1 MELSVTRTRGT
12 NQMRVFQKVAETL
25 IGLGVRQVFGVVGSG
40 NYDVTKALI
49 AGGATYVAARHEGGA
64 ASMADAFGRVGSSVP
79 VISLHQGCGLTNA
92 ITGIAEAAKS
102 GTPMLIL
109 AAEVASS
116 AIHSNFRIEQSNLV
130 ESVGAAS
137 FRISK
142 ETAARDVALAY
153 RTAVTRRIPVLIN
166 LPLDIQN
173 SETIEE
179 YAASVPRGAALS
191 VVAAPVAEDISHLAD
206 LIERSERPVIIA
218 GRGGRGAGPQLRD
231 LAELSGAL
239 LATSAVARGL
249 FNDDPFYLDISGGF
263 STPLAAR
270 TIQDSDLIISFGS
283 ALNMWTM
290 RHGEL
295 IGPATTVVQVDVD
308 PLAPGKHRPVDFGVL
323 GDAGLTAAAAASELR
338 NRGFSRVGYRTEEI
352 AQAIKAEGRW
362 QDVPYEDRS
371 DGERIDP
378 RTLTI
383 ALDRML
389 DKERVVAVDS
399 GNFLGYPSAF
409 LDIPDENG
417 LVFSQAFQCVGLGLA
432 SAIGAAYAQPDR
444 LPVLGTGDGGA
455 LMASAEME
463 SVVRLGIPLVVIVY
477 NDSAYGAEVHH
488 FGEDDDALGLITFPD
503 TDFAAIA
510 RGYGFAA
517 QTVRSLEDLAPVREW
532 LDGGRDK
539 PLLIDAKTVSF
550 ASWWLEEAFKGH

>member
-1 MELSVTRTRGT
+1 
-12 NQMRVFQKVAETL
+12 MRVFEKVAETL

-49 AGGATYVAARHEGGA
+49 ERGATYVAARHEGGA
-64 ASMADAFGRVGSSVP
+64 ASMADAFARVGDSVP
-79 VISLHQGCGLTNA
+79 AISLHQGCGLTNA
-92 ITGIAEAAKS
+92 VTGIAEAAKS
-102 GTPMLIL
+102 GSPMLIL
-109 AAEVASS
+109 AAEVAAS
-116 AIHSNFRIEQSNLV
+116 AIHSNFRIEQDRLV

-137 FRISK
+137 FRITR
-142 ETAARDVALAY
+142 ETAARDIALAY
-153 RTAVTRRIPVLIN
+153 RAAVTRRIPVLVN
-166 LPLDIQN
+166 LPLDVQAAETREQYVPVL
-173 SETIEE
+173 SE
-179 YAASVPRGAALS
+179 RAALAPAS
-191 VVAAPVAEDISHLAD
+191 APVADDVARLAD
-206 LIERSERPVIIA
+206 LIERAERPVVIA
-218 GRGGRGAGPQLRD
+218 GRGGRGAGSELLE
-231 LAELSGAL
+231 LAQVSGAL

-249 FNDDPFYLDISGGF
+249 FKDDPFYLDISGGF

-270 TIQDSDLIISFGS
+270 SIQGADLILSFGS

-290 RHGEL
+290 RHGTL
-295 IGPATTVVQVDVD
+295 IGPEATVVQVDID

-323 GDAGLTAAAAASELR
+323 GDAALTAAAVSAELHR
-338 NRGFSRVGYRTEEI
+338 RGLSRIGYRTEEM
-352 AQAIKAEGRW
+352 AEAIKREGRW
-362 QDVPYEDRS
+362 QDVPYEDLGA
-371 DGERIDP
+371 DGRIDP

-383 ALDRML
+383 ALDGML

-432 SAIGAAYAQPDR
+432 SAIGAAYAQPGR

-488 FGEDDDALGLITFPD
+488 FGESDQDRGLITFPD

-510 RGYGFAA
+510 RGYGFTAA
-517 QTVRSLEDLAPVREW
+517 TVRTTGDLDPVRQW
-532 LDGGRDK
+532 LAGPRDT

-550 ASWWLEEAFKGH
+550 GSWWLAEAFKGH

>member
-1 MELSVTRTRGT
+1 
-12 NQMRVFQKVAETL
+12 MRVFEKVAETL
-25 IGLGVRQVFGVVGSG
+25 IELGVRQIFGVVGSG

-49 AGGATYVAARHEGGA
+49 ERGATYVAARHEGGA
-64 ASMADAFGRVGSSVP
+64 ASMADAFARLGDSVP
-79 VISLHQGCGLTNA
+79 AISLHQGCGLTNA
-92 ITGIAEAAKS
+92 VTGIAEAAKS
-102 GTPMLIL
+102 GSPMLIL
-109 AAEVASS
+109 AAEVAAS
-116 AIHSNFRIEQSNLV
+116 AIHSNFRIEQDRLV

-137 FRISK
+137 FRITR
-142 ETAARDVALAY
+142 ETAARDIALAY
-153 RTAVTRRIPVLIN
+153 RTAVTRRIPVLVN
-166 LPLDIQN
+166 LPLDVQAA
-173 SETIEE
+173 ETGEQ
-179 YAASVPRGAALS
+179 YVPALPDRAALAPS
-191 VVAAPVAEDISHLAD
+191 VAPAAGDVARLAD
-206 LIERSERPVIIA
+206 LIEQAERPVVIA
-218 GRGGRGAGPQLRD
+218 GRGGRGAGVELRE
-231 LAELSGAL
+231 LAQTSGAL

-270 TIQDSDLIISFGS
+270 SIQGADLILSFGS

-290 RHGEL
+290 RHGTL
-295 IGPATTVVQVDVD
+295 IGPEATVVQVDTD

-323 GDAGLTAAAAASELR
+323 GDAALTAAAVTAELHR
-338 NRGFSRVGYRTEEI
+338 RGLSRIGYRTEEM
-352 AQAIKAEGRW
+352 AEGIKREGRW
-362 QDVPYEDRS
+362 QDVPYEDLGA
-371 DGERIDP
+371 DGRIDP

-383 ALDRML
+383 ALDGML

-463 SVVRLGIPLVVIVY
+463 TVVRLGIPMVVIVY

-488 FGEDDDALGLITFPD
+488 FGESDEDLGLITFPD

-510 RGYGFAA
+510 RGYGFSAA
-517 QTVRSLEDLAPVREW
+517 TVRTIDDLDPVRQW
-532 LDGGRDK
+532 HAGPRDT
-539 PLLIDAKTVSF
+539 PLLIDAKIVGF
-550 ASWWLEEAFKGH
+550 ASWWLAEAFKGH

>member
-1 MELSVTRTRGT
+1 
-12 NQMRVFQKVAETL
+12 
-25 IGLGVRQVFGVVGSG
+25 
-40 NYDVTKALI
+40 
-49 AGGATYVAARHEGGA
+49 
-64 ASMADAFGRVGSSVP
+64 
-79 VISLHQGCGLTNA
+79 
-92 ITGIAEAAKS
+92 
-102 GTPMLIL
+102 
-109 AAEVASS
+109 
-116 AIHSNFRIEQSNLV
+116 
-130 ESVGAAS
+130 
-137 FRISK
+137 
-142 ETAARDVALAY
+142 
-153 RTAVTRRIPVLIN
+153 VLIN

-173 SETIEE
+173 SETTEE
-179 YAASVPRGAALS
+179 YGASVASGAALS
-191 VVAAPVAEDISHLAD
+191 TVAAPVAEDISHLAD
-206 LIERSERPVIIA
+206 LIERSYRPVIIA

-231 LAELSGAL
+231 LAEVSGAL

-323 GDAGLTAAAAASELR
+323 GDAGLTAAATASELR
-338 NRGFSRVGYRTEEI
+338 SRGFSRVGYRTEEI
-352 AQAIKAEGRW
+352 AQAIKSEGRW
-362 QDVPYEDRS
+362 QDVPYEDLG

-383 ALDRML
+383 ALDGML

-455 LMASAEME
+455 LMAAAEME

-517 QTVRSLEDLAPVREW
+517 QTVRNPEDLEPVREW

>member
-1 MELSVTRTRGT
+1 
-12 NQMRVFQKVAETL
+12 MRVFEKVAETL

-49 AGGATYVAARHEGGA
+49 ARGATYVAARHEGGA

-116 AIHSNFRIEQSNLV
+116 AIHSNFRIEQSHLV

-137 FRISK
+137 FRISR

-153 RTAVTRRIPVLIN
+153 RTAVTRRIPVLVN

-173 SETIEE
+173 SETTEE
-179 YAASVPRGAALS
+179 YAASVASGAAILT
-191 VVAAPVAEDISHLAD
+191 VAEPVTEDISHLAD
-206 LIERSERPVIIA
+206 LIERSNRPVIIA
-218 GRGGRGAGPQLRD
+218 GRGGRSAGPQLRD
-231 LAELSGAL
+231 LAEVSGAL

-295 IGPATTVVQVDVD
+295 IGPDTTVVQVDVD

-323 GDAGLTAAAAASELR
+323 GDAGLTAAAAARELR
-338 NRGFSRVGYRTEEI
+338 SRGFSRVGYRTEEI
-352 AQAIKAEGRW
+352 AQAIKSEGRW
-362 QDVPYEDRS
+362 QDVPYEDLG

-383 ALDRML
+383 ALDGML

-432 SAIGAAYAQPDR
+432 SVIGAAYAQPDR

-455 LMASAEME
+455 LMAAAEME

-488 FGEDDDALGLITFPD
+488 FGEDDDAMGLITFPD

-517 QTVRSLEDLAPVREW
+517 QTVRNLEDLEPVREW
-532 LDGGRDK
+532 LDGSRDK

>member
-1 MELSVTRTRGT
+1 
-12 NQMRVFQKVAETL
+12 MRVFEKVAETL

-116 AIHSNFRIEQSNLV
+116 AIHSNFRIEQSHLV

-137 FRISK
+137 FRISR

-173 SETIEE
+173 SETTEE
-179 YAASVPRGAALS
+179 FAASAASGASLS
-191 VVAAPVAEDISHLAD
+191 TVAAPVAEDISHLAD
-206 LIERSERPVIIA
+206 LIERSNRPVIIA

-231 LAELSGAL
+231 LAEVSGAL

-323 GDAGLTAAAAASELR
+323 GDAGLTAAATAVELR
-338 NRGFSRVGYRTEEI
+338 SRGFSRVGYRTEEI
-352 AQAIKAEGRW
+352 AQAIKSEGRW
-362 QDVPYEDRS
+362 QDVPYEDLG

-383 ALDRML
+383 ALDGML

-455 LMASAEME
+455 LMAAAEME

-517 QTVRSLEDLAPVREW
+517 QTVRNPEDLEPVRQW
-532 LDGGRDK
+532 LDGSRDK

>member
-1 MELSVTRTRGT
+1 
-12 NQMRVFQKVAETL
+12 MRVFEKVAETL

-40 NYDVTKALI
+40 NYDFTKALVER
-49 AGGATYVAARHEGGA
+49 GATYVAARHEGGA
-64 ASMADAFGRVGSSVP
+64 ASMADAFARIGDSVP
-79 VISLHQGCGLTNA
+79 AISLHQGCGLTNA

-102 GTPMLIL
+102 GSPMLIL
-109 AAEVASS
+109 TAEVAAS
-116 AIHSNFRIEQSNLV
+116 AIHSNFRIEQDRLV
-130 ESVGAAS
+130 ESVGATS
-137 FRISK
+137 FRITR
-142 ETAARDVALAY
+142 ETAARDIALAY
-153 RTAVTRRIPVLIN
+153 RTAVTRRVPVLVN
-166 LPLDIQN
+166 LPLDVQ
-173 SETIEE
+173 SAETTEQFLP
-179 YAASVPRGAALS
+179 SLPGLAALS
-191 VVAAPVAEDISHLAD
+191 LAVAPATEDVIRLAD
-206 LIERSERPVIIA
+206 LIERSERPVVIA
-218 GRGGRGAGPQLRD
+218 GRGGRTAGPELRE
-231 LAELSGAL
+231 LARVSGAL

-270 TIQDSDLIISFGS
+270 SIQGADLIISFGS

-290 RHGEL
+290 RHGTL
-295 IGPATTVVQVDVD
+295 IGPDATVVQVDVD
-308 PLAPGKHRPVDFGVL
+308 PLAPGKHRPINFGVL
-323 GDAGLTAAAAASELR
+323 GDSAATAAAVTAELQK
-338 NRGFSRVGYRTEEI
+338 RGFSRVGYRTEDM
-352 AQAIKAEGRW
+352 AAAIKREGRW
-362 QDVPYEDRS
+362 QDVPYEDLGDS
-371 DGERIDP
+371 ERIDP

-488 FGEDDDALGLITFPD
+488 FGESDHALGLITFPD

-510 RGYGFAA
+510 RGYGFTAA
-517 QTVRSLEDLAPVREW
+517 TVRTPNDLDPVRQW
-532 LDGGRDK
+532 LAGPRDT

>member
-1 MELSVTRTRGT
+1 
-12 NQMRVFQKVAETL
+12 MRVFEKVAETL

-49 AGGATYVAARHEGGA
+49 ARGATYVAARHEGGA

-116 AIHSNFRIEQSNLV
+116 AIHSNFRIEQSHLV

-137 FRISK
+137 FRISR

-153 RTAVTRRIPVLIN
+153 RTAVSRRIPVLVN

-173 SETIEE
+173 SETTEE
-179 YAASVPRGAALS
+179 YAASVASGAALLT
-191 VVAAPVAEDISHLAD
+191 VAEPVTEDISHLAD
-206 LIERSERPVIIA
+206 LIERSNRPVIIA

-231 LAELSGAL
+231 LAEVSGAL

-323 GDAGLTAAAAASELR
+323 GDAGLTAAAAARELR
-338 NRGFSRVGYRTEEI
+338 SRGFSRVGYRTEEI
-352 AQAIKAEGRW
+352 AQAIKSEGRW
-362 QDVPYEDRS
+362 QDVPYEDLG

-383 ALDRML
+383 ALDGML

-455 LMASAEME
+455 LMAAAEME

-517 QTVRSLEDLAPVREW
+517 QTVRNPEDLEPVREW
-532 LDGGRDK
+532 LEGSRDK

>member
-1 MELSVTRTRGT
+1 
-12 NQMRVFQKVAETL
+12 MRVFEKVAETL

-49 AGGATYVAARHEGGA
+49 ARGATYVAARHEGGA

-116 AIHSNFRIEQSNLV
+116 AIHSNFRIEQSHLV

-137 FRISK
+137 FRISR

-153 RTAVTRRIPVLIN
+153 RTAVTRRIPVLVN

-173 SETIEE
+173 SETTEE
-179 YAASVPRGAALS
+179 YAASVASGAALLT
-191 VVAAPVAEDISHLAD
+191 VAEPVTEDISHLAD
-206 LIERSERPVIIA
+206 LIERSNRPVIIA

-231 LAELSGAL
+231 LAEVSGAL

-323 GDAGLTAAAAASELR
+323 GDAGLTAAAAARELR
-338 NRGFSRVGYRTEEI
+338 SRGFSRVGYRTEEI
-352 AQAIKAEGRW
+352 AQAIKSEGRW
-362 QDVPYEDRS
+362 QDVPYEDRG

-378 RTLTI
+378 RTFTI
-383 ALDRML
+383 ALDGML

-455 LMASAEME
+455 LMAAAEME

-517 QTVRSLEDLAPVREW
+517 QTVRNLEDLEPVREW
-532 LDGGRDK
+532 LEGSRNK

>member
-1 MELSVTRTRGT
+1 
-12 NQMRVFQKVAETL
+12 MRVFEKVAETL
-25 IGLGVRQVFGVVGSG
+25 IVLGVRQVFGVVGSG
-40 NYDVTKALI
+40 NYDITKALVER
-49 AGGATYVAARHEGGA
+49 GATYVAARHEGGA
-64 ASMADAFGRVGSSVP
+64 ASMADAFARVGDSVP
-79 VISLHQGCGLTNA
+79 AISLHQGCGLTNA

-102 GTPMLIL
+102 GSPMLIL
-109 AAEVASS
+109 TAEVAAS
-116 AIHSNFRIEQSNLV
+116 AIHSNFRIEQDRLV

-137 FRISK
+137 FRITR

-153 RTAVTRRIPVLIN
+153 RTAVTRRIPVLVN
-166 LPLDIQN
+166 LPLDVQ
-173 SETIEE
+173 SAETTEE
-179 YAASVPRGAALS
+179 FLPSLPGLAALS
-191 VVAAPVAEDISHLAD
+191 PSVAPATGDVTRLAD
-206 LIERSERPVIIA
+206 LIERSERPVVIA
-218 GRGGRGAGPQLRD
+218 GRGGRAAGPELRE
-231 LAELSGAL
+231 LARASGAL

-270 TIQDSDLIISFGS
+270 SIQGADLIISFGS

-290 RHGEL
+290 RHGTL
-295 IGPATTVVQVDVD
+295 IGPEATVVQVDVD
-308 PLAPGKHRPVDFGVL
+308 PLAPGKHRPINFGVL
-323 GDAGLTAAAAASELR
+323 GDSAATAAAVTEELKK
-338 NRGFSRVGYRTEEI
+338 RGLSRVGYRTEEM
-352 AQAIKAEGRW
+352 AEAIKCEGRW
-362 QDVPYEDRS
+362 QDVPYEDLG

-383 ALDRML
+383 ALDRLL

-463 SVVRLGIPLVVIVY
+463 SVVRLGIPMVVIVY

-488 FGEDDDALGLITFPD
+488 FGESDHAMGLITFPD

-510 RGYGFAA
+510 RGYGFTAA
-517 QTVRSLEDLAPVREW
+517 TVRTPEDLDPVRHW
-532 LDGGRDK
+532 LDGPRDT

>member
-1 MELSVTRTRGT
+1 
-12 NQMRVFQKVAETL
+12 MRVFEKVAETL

-49 AGGATYVAARHEGGA
+49 ARGATYVAARHEGGA

-116 AIHSNFRIEQSNLV
+116 AIHSNFRIEQSHLV

-137 FRISK
+137 FRISR

-153 RTAVTRRIPVLIN
+153 RTAVTRRIPVLVN

-173 SETIEE
+173 SETTEE
-179 YAASVPRGAALS
+179 YAASVASGAAILT
-191 VVAAPVAEDISHLAD
+191 VAEPVTEDISHLAD
-206 LIERSERPVIIA
+206 LIERSNRPVIIA

-231 LAELSGAL
+231 LAEVSGAL

-295 IGPATTVVQVDVD
+295 IGPDTTVVQVDVD
-308 PLAPGKHRPVDFGVL
+308 PLAPGKHRPVDLGVL
-323 GDAGLTAAAAASELR
+323 GDAGLTAAAAARELR
-338 NRGFSRVGYRTEEI
+338 SRGFSRVGYRTEEI
-352 AQAIKAEGRW
+352 AQAIKSEGRW
-362 QDVPYEDRS
+362 QDVPYEDLG

-383 ALDRML
+383 ALDGML

-432 SAIGAAYAQPDR
+432 SVIGAAYAQPDR

-455 LMASAEME
+455 LMAAAEME

-488 FGEDDDALGLITFPD
+488 FGEDDDAMGLITFPD

-517 QTVRSLEDLAPVREW
+517 QTVRNLEDLEPVREW
-532 LDGGRDK
+532 LDGSRDK